1 MTTLHSVATTKQH
14 LVNWT
19 VSSIMPAKRQQRQNK
34 MVRENKGEE
43 MREERERGK
52 RERDREGERERQVL
66 TIKLASYK
74 QGMYMNLCVQGRIAK
89 REVGKE

>member
-1 MTTLHSVATTKQH
+1 
-14 LVNWT
+14 
-19 VSSIMPAKRQQRQNK
+19 

-43 MREERERGK
+43 MREERERKEGGRG
-52 RERDREGERERQVL
+52 RERREIGRERERQVL

>member
-43 MREERERGK
+43 MREERERKEGGRG
-52 RERDREGERERQVL
+52 RERREIGRERER
-66 TIKLASYK
+66 
-74 QGMYMNLCVQGRIAK
+74 
-89 REVGKE
+89 GKC